1 MNIINKLPLYVLALT
16 LTFTL
21 LFSSIS
27 FAVEYLPLSESF
39 FHNEHMTFMPH
50 QGEGPFDTTL
60 AMNVQN
66 APVKAIRDNLS
77 EILNYDLQFFKL
89 WNPNGEAHIT
99 VITPPEYF
107 TVIKQFVSIERIEQI
122 ALRMHI
128 QYSDLTI
135 LGIGRGEA
143 QINNKAEET
152 YFIIAQSQNL
162 LRIRQEI
169 YKEYLQNGSPAKAWN
184 PNHYYPHITIGF
196 SLRDLHEVDSVIKDM
211 AHSYDSRFALFL
223 RR

>member
-1 MNIINKLPLYVLALT
+1 MNIIKKLPLYVLA

-27 FAVEYLPLSESF
+27 FAIEYLPLSESV

-50 QGEGPFDTTL
+50 RGEGPLDTTL
-60 AMNVQN
+60 AMNVQY
-66 APVKAIRDNLS
+66 APVKTIRDNLS

-143 QINNKAEET
+143 QINNKAEKT
-152 YFIIAQSQNL
+152 YFIIVQSQNL

-169 YKEYLQNGSPAKAWN
+169 YKEYLQNGGPAKAWN

-196 SLRDLHEVDSVIKDM
+196 SLRDLHEADGVIKDM
-211 AHSYDSRFALFL
+211 VHSYDSRFELFL